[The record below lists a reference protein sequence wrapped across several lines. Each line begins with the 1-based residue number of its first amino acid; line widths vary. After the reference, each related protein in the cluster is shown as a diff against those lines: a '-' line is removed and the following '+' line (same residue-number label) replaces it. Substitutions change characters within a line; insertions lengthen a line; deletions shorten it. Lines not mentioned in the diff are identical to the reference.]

1 MELAWVVA
9 APGILF
15 RGSLK
20 NFNKKTRIYRIID
33 QKKKII
39 KFNTWSFTIFF
50 YKFSNFKLLYDSS
63 LWVSIVNVGSYEAM
77 IILFC

>member
-20 NFNKKTRIYRIID
+20 ILIKKLEYIELST
-33 QKKKII
+33 KKKKKI